1 MEKSTFNRESTRLF
15 TEISNRISYKQDS
28 LLEYINQPF
37 SKEAF
42 ANQIKSKSTQ
52 FTTEKRNTLVNSL
65 KVAYKSVSTENKV
78 IENINSLQ
86 QENTFTITTG
96 HQLSLF
102 TGPIYFIYKIL
113 HVIRLTED
121 LNKIYPENKF
131 IPVFWMASEDHDF
144 EEIQSVFLFNKT
156 LKWETEQKG
165 AVGRFEIDSLDP
177 IIDDFKTFFL
187 NHPESEVID
196 LLKSFQGKN
205 LGKATFSL
213 VNTLFKSFGL
223 VIVDGDDLELKREFA
238 PTMEKELK
246 SQFSFNAVNR
256 SSEKLKNENI
266 KLQITPR
273 EYNLFY
279 LGVNSRERIQ
289 PQSDGYFIE
298 GKGIVSQEELLL
310 NLKNDP
316 SSFSPNVVLR
326 PLYQETILPN
336 LCYLGGGGEMAYWL
350 QLKGV
355 FNEIDCVFPLI
366 QVRNSILQIDGSSLK
381 KMNTI
386 GLTVESIF
394 KDIDELKKQYVLT
407 NSSEE
412 LNFTNL
418 DSSFTDFSSTLSKQI
433 IQIDPNLHS
442 FASSEIIRI
451 EKQILSIKQKL
462 IKTEK
467 GKHEQILNQ
476 IEQIKNRLFPNGGM
490 QERSMNFFSL
500 CSDGQVTKH
509 LEYIYNSIEP
519 FGNDLIVLN

>member
-1 MEKSTFNRESTRLF
+1 
-15 TEISNRISYKQDS
+15 
-28 LLEYINQPF
+28 
-37 SKEAF
+37 
-42 ANQIKSKSTQ
+42 
-52 FTTEKRNTLVNSL
+52 
-65 KVAYKSVSTENKV
+65 
-78 IENINSLQ
+78 
-86 QENTFTITTG
+86 
-96 HQLSLF
+96 
-102 TGPIYFIYKIL
+102 
-113 HVIRLTED
+113 
-121 LNKIYPENKF
+121 
-131 IPVFWMASEDHDF
+131 
-144 EEIQSVFLFNKT
+144 
-156 LKWETEQKG
+156 
-165 AVGRFEIDSLDP
+165 
-177 IIDDFKTFFL
+177 
-187 NHPESEVID
+187 
-196 LLKSFQGKN
+196 
-205 LGKATFSL
+205 
-213 VNTLFKSFGL
+213 
-223 VIVDGDDLELKREFA
+223 
-238 PTMEKELK
+238 
-246 SQFSFNAVNR
+246 
-256 SSEKLKNENI
+256 
-266 KLQITPR
+266 
-273 EYNLFY
+273 
-279 LGVNSRERIQ
+279 
-289 PQSDGYFIE
+289 
-298 GKGIVSQEELLL
+298 
-310 NLKNDP
+310 
-316 SSFSPNVVLR
+316 
-326 PLYQETILPN
+326 
-336 LCYLGGGGEMAYWL
+336 MAYWI

-418 DSSFTDFSSTLSKQI
+418 DSSFADFSSTLSKQI